1 MYLPPRRVVIRVDAS
16 VRMGTGHLR
25 RCLSLAQ
32 ALTEAGADVVFVC
45 RRLDG
50 VSVQVLAAS
59 RVTTHWLPPPP
70 AGFASAADA
79 PPHAVWAGIAQEQD
93 AQDTL
98 QALSGWSPDWVVVDH
113 YAFDARWHRAVRD
126 ALGCRLLV
134 IDDIADRDLDADAL
148 LDHNWS
154 ANHHAKYAAHLH
166 RPPRWLCGPRF
177 ALLSSGYRNAARY
190 AFCEVVRSIG
200 IFMGGTDPD
209 GASARALAACRAAG
223 FAGPVE
229 VVSTSA
235 SPHLG
240 ALRAACGADP
250 VATLTLDEPDLA
262 AFFARHDLQIGA
274 GGGATWERC
283 CIGAP
288 TVVVAVADNQWAVVP
303 GLASLGAVCIAD
315 AATLTDALRR
325 LINDSSARR
334 ALSECASALVDG
346 RGAQRVA
353 LVLLR
358 DRLQLRPA
366 TASDARMLHSWRNHP
381 AVRAASAAQN
391 PIVFDAHQ
399 RWLQA
404 VLENP
409 ARWLFVAQVGRLPVG
424 SIRFDRLENGHF
436 EVSLYTDPEL
446 QGLGLGQQLLAA
458 GEKEMLSRHPEGF
471 TVEAQVLTS
480 NTASQCMFQAAG
492 YHGGPLNYQKRVV
505 GLCLTP
511 EHSAP

>member
-288 TVVVAVADNQWAVVP
+288 SVVVAFADNQNAVVEA
-303 GLASLGAVCIAD
+303 LDSLGAAVGSSSDSPHLSNSIRA
-315 AATLTDALRR
+315 LIEKPELRR
-325 LINDSSARR
+325 NMANSSR
-334 ALSECASALVDG
+334 ELVDG
-346 RGAQRVA
+346 YGALRVA
-353 LVLLR
+353 MALLGSKVLLT
-358 DRLQLRPA
+358 PA
-366 TASDARMLHSWRNHP
+366 KQSDAEIAFSWRNSAITRRFFRDPRELTLIEHM
-381 AVRAASAAQN
+381 AWWRQTLSRADQNLLIAQLGR
-391 PIVFDAHQ
+391 VKVGVLRLDWEAEHQ
-399 RWLQA
+399 QA
-404 VLENP
+404 
-409 ARWLFVAQVGRLPVG
+409 
-424 SIRFDRLENGHF
+424 
-436 EVSLYTDPEL
+436 EVSIYIDPTYS
-446 QGLGLGQQLLAA
+446 GLGLG
-458 GEKEMLSRHPEGF
+458 KHMLHKLSLWVHASASAQKRLIAEINPDNIASRRAFE
-471 TVEAQVLTS
+471 S
-480 NTASQCMFQAAG
+480 AG
-492 YHGGPLNYQKRVV
+492 YRRLDDQHW
-505 GLCLTP
+505 CL
-511 EHSAP
+511 ELAI